1 LVEIGDLAGTE
12 PRAMNAVTPFD
23 AKDAQDIY
31 QAAGLTVTPAGPV
44 LGAEIGGIDLE
55 QPLSPD
61 TAAAIRTAL
70 LQYKVIFFRDQDITH
85 DAHVAFGRHFGELE
99 GHPVLPTV
107 PGHPMILD
115 IVGLDGMQWTD
126 GSIGGGRAA
135 DKWHTDVT
143 FRETPSMG
151 GILRMRQ
158 MPPLGGDTLF
168 ADTVAVWRDLPDR
181 MKARLEGLQAEHDIL
196 QSFGGRVSDEKRE
209 ELRHTTPP
217 VSHPIVRTHPETGE
231 QALYVN
237 RTFTSRI
244 LGVDEA
250 ESRELLRYLTNRVK
264 QPEYQIRFQWSPNAI
279 VFWDNRPTQHYAVL
293 DYWPHRRVVERVTVV
308 GDRPY

>member
-1 LVEIGDLAGTE
+1 
-12 PRAMNAVTPFD
+12 MNAVTPID
-23 AKDAQDIY
+23 AKDARDLY
-31 QAAGLTVTPAGPV
+31 AAAGLAVTPAGPV
-44 LGAEIGGIDLE
+44 LGAEIGGVDLGN
-55 QPLSPD
+55 PLAPD
-61 TAAAIRTAL
+61 TVVAIRTAL
-70 LQYKVIFFRDQDITH
+70 LQYKVIFFRGQDISH
-85 DAHVAFGRHFGELE
+85 DAHVAFGRYFGELE

-115 IVGLDGMQWTD
+115 IVGVDGMQWTEAT
-126 GSIGGGRAA
+126 IPGGRAA

-151 GILRMRQ
+151 GILRMRH

-168 ADTVAVWRDLPDR
+168 ADTVAIWRDLPDR
-181 MKARLEGLQAEHDIL
+181 MKERLDGLKAEHDIL
-196 QSFGGRVSDEKRE
+196 QSFGGRVSDEKRD
-209 ELRHTTPP
+209 ELRRTTPP
-217 VSHPIVRTHPETGE
+217 VAHPVVRTHPETGE

-244 LGVDEA
+244 LGVDAA

-264 QPEYQIRFQWSPNAI
+264 QPEYQIRFRWSPNAI

-293 DYWPHRRVVERVTVV
+293 DYWPHHRVVERVTVV
-308 GDRPY
+308 GDRPF